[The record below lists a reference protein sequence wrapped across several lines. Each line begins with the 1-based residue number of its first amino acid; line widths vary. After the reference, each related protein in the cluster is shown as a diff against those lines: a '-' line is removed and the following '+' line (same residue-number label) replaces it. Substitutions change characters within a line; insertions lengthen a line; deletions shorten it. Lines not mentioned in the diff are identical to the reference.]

1 MVRNDHFGLSARAPL
16 ISREILMKK
25 SVFSILPLLT
35 ACAGEIPQNIG
46 IQSGRLAAC
55 PDSPNCV
62 SSFEADET
70 HGIEPLAATLSEI
83 EQILL
88 GLNQANIVDAGKNYL
103 YAECTS
109 TIMGY
114 VDDVEFLYDAASSV
128 THVRSASRLGYSD
141 MGANRKRIEAIRN
154 ALSSN

>member
-1 MVRNDHFGLSARAPL
+1 MLAAIDLDTRILWRDNDALALPEAGVFNLLKFGGD
-16 ISREILMKK
+16 
-25 SVFSILPLLT
+25 SVEKGLLRVIHVIVADLKPLL
-35 ACAGEIPQNIG
+35 
-46 IQSGRLAAC
+46 
-55 PDSPNCV
+55 V
-62 SSFEADET
+62 
-70 HGIEPLAATLSEI
+70 
-83 EQILL
+83 L

-103 YAECTS
+103 YAEFTS